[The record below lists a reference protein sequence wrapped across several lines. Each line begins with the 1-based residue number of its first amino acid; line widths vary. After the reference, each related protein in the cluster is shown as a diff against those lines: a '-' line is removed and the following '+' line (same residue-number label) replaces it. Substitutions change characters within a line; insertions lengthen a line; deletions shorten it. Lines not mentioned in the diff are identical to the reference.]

1 MFGLEG
7 EKEKVH
13 TWFKVGSAL
22 VREHHDHV
30 SVYAGNGR
38 AIGEST
44 QTRLPESSDGVAASI
59 TWRATAALQGIS
71 WISAEKKVLPQGW
84 LLPRCT
90 KLVITRRNTSIIG
103 RALEFKTFMFHS
115 IVKKAEL

>member
-13 TWFKVGSAL
+13 TWFKVGGAL
-22 VREHHDHV
+22 VREHRDHV

-59 TWRATAALQGIS
+59 TWRNGAEGSNCCPTRNQLDKCRKKGVTTRMAL
-71 WISAEKKVLPQGW
+71 
-84 LLPRCT
+84 
-90 KLVITRRNTSIIG
+90 TS
-103 RALEFKTFMFHS
+103 LH
-115 IVKKAEL
+115 

>member
-1 MFGLEG
+1 MFRSMPAMGGPLARVHKQGCPRVLMALQQASLGGMGLKG
-7 EKEKVH
+7 
-13 TWFKVGSAL
+13 
-22 VREHHDHV
+22 
-30 SVYAGNGR
+30 
-38 AIGEST
+38 
-44 QTRLPESSDGVAASI
+44 
-59 TWRATAALQGIS
+59 ATAALQGIS

-90 KLVITRRNTSIIG
+90 KLVITRTNTSIIG